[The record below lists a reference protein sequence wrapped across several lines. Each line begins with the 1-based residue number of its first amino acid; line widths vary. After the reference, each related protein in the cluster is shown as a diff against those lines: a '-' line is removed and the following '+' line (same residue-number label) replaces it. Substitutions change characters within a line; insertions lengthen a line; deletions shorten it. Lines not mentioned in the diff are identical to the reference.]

1 MTVGTSF
8 PPLRVE
14 QALRLLP
21 DIDALAPLRAFLI
34 SSSRSRPLG
43 ARTSDEQ
50 DRTVGKRYLQPTD
63 LRERI
68 PQAIALVAEHLGQ
81 LYQAAVEALEQE
93 QRGNMSGAV
102 RALLRAGEQEERV
115 GRYSQAH
122 AWYAHAQTIA
132 EELRDR
138 RPEIAALR
146 RLGNLEITRGQLE
159 EGARAYQRCLAVA
172 EAELDAAGSAFA
184 CQGLGDVAV
193 AQGHW
198 QGAESWYTRG
208 LRHGDGDR
216 HLTGQITLGLAEVA
230 RGRGQ
235 SDVALERLD
244 RAQEVFAD
252 LGDVHGAVQ
261 ALNERGALA
270 LATGRP
276 ADALASYRD
285 ALSQL
290 QRAGDSP
297 KLEMAVRLNLCR
309 LHLETGRL
317 PDAED
322 EARRAEELAIAHNLT
337 QPLARLY
344 VIMGKLRGRQ
354 GDENGFVFFEK
365 ALELCGGVEPTPRLQ
380 GEVYLEYA
388 LFRKNLGDREEAR
401 AYYERAREIVDLMGR
416 APALDQVEAELS
428 HLLAP

>member
-1 MTVGTSF
+1 MTVGSSF

-34 SSSRSRPLG
+34 SSSRSRPPG
-43 ARTSDEQ
+43 SRTSDEH
-50 DRTVGKRYLQPTD
+50 DRTVGKRYLQPAD

-68 PQAIALVAEHLGQ
+68 PQAIALVAEHLGL

-102 RALLRAGEQEERV
+102 RALLRAGEQEENV

-122 AWYAHAQTIA
+122 AWYLHAQSIA

-146 RLGNLEITRGQLE
+146 QVGNLEVARGQLE
-159 EGARAYQRCLAVA
+159 EGARAFQRCLAVA
-172 EAELDAAGSAFA
+172 EAELDAPGAAFA

-198 QGAESWYTRG
+198 QGAEAWYTRG
-208 LRHGDGDR
+208 LRHGEADR
-216 HLTGQITLGLAEVA
+216 HLIGHLTLGLAEVS
-230 RGRGQ
+230 RGRGLA
-235 SDVALERLD
+235 DVAADRLRQAKD
-244 RAQEVFAD
+244 IFRDLAD
-252 LGDVHGAVQ
+252 HHGAVQ
-261 ALNERGALA
+261 ALNEEGALA
-270 LATGRP
+270 AAFARP
-276 ADALASYRD
+276 ADALQHYRE
-285 ALSQL
+285 ALAQL
-290 QRAGDSP
+290 HRAGDDP
-297 KLEMAVRLNLCR
+297 KVEMAIRLSLCR

-322 EARRAEELAIAHNLT
+322 EARRAEELAIAHNFT
-337 QPLARLY
+337 HTLARLY

-365 ALELCGGVEPTPRLQ
+365 ALELCGGVEPSPRLE

-401 AYYERAREIVDLMGR
+401 AYYQRAREIVELMGR
-416 APALDQVEAELS
+416 PPALDQVETELAQ
-428 HLLAP
+428 LLA

>member
-1 MTVGTSF
+1 MTVGASF

-21 DIDALAPLRAFLI
+21 DIDALAPLRAFLV
-34 SSSRSRPLG
+34 SSSRSRAPG
-43 ARTSDEQ
+43 TRTSDEH
-50 DRTVGKRYLQPTD
+50 DRTVGKRYLQPAD

-68 PQAIALVAEHLGQ
+68 PQAIALVAEHLGL

-102 RALLRAGEQEERV
+102 RALLQAGEQEENV

-122 AWYAHAQTIA
+122 AWYAHAQAIA

-138 RPEIAALR
+138 RPEIVALR
-146 RLGNLEITRGQLE
+146 RLGSLELARGQLE

-172 EAELDAAGSAFA
+172 EAELDPAGSAFA

-208 LRHGDGDR
+208 LHHGESDR
-216 HLTGQITLGLAEVA
+216 HLTGHLTLGLAEVA

-235 SDVALERLD
+235 TDIALERLQK
-244 RAQEVFAD
+244 AQQVFAD
-252 LGDVHGAVQ
+252 LGDAPGTVR
-261 ALNERGALA
+261 ALNEKGTLAVAVGRPGDALTSYREALA
-270 LATGRP
+270 EL
-276 ADALASYRD
+276 L
-285 ALSQL
+285 
-290 QRAGDSP
+290 RAGGDA

-309 LHLETGRL
+309 LHIETGRL

-322 EARRAEELAIAHNLT
+322 EGRRAEELAIAHNLT
-337 QPLARLY
+337 HPLARLY

-365 ALELCGGVEPTPRLQ
+365 ALELCGGVEPSPRLE

-388 LFRKNLGDREEAR
+388 LFRNNLGDREEAR

-416 APALDQVEAELS
+416 PPALDHVEAELS
-428 HLLAP
+428 HLLVS